1 MKETARKFL
10 DKSEQS
16 IAAAEHLLRDGYA
29 EFAASRAY
37 YAMFYAAEALLSDR
51 GRRFRK
57 HAGVHS
63 AFGEQFAKTGLI
75 DPKFHRWLLDAF
87 DKRVKGDYG
96 VDEVLARGDAETL
109 IRQAEEFL
117 AEVRK
122 LLSTGTGDSD
132 ARAE

>member
-10 DKSEQS
+10 DKGEQS
-16 IAAAEHLLRDGYA
+16 IAAAEHLLLDGYA

-37 YAMFYAAEALLSDR
+37 YAMFYAAEALLSEH

-63 AFGEQFAKTGLI
+63 AFGQQFAKTGLI

-87 DKRVKGDYG
+87 DKRVKSDYG
-96 VDEVLARGDAETL
+96 VDEVLVRVDAEVL
-109 IRQAEEFL
+109 IHQAEEFL
-117 AEVRK
+117 AAARQ
-122 LLSTGTGDSD
+122 LLSPSGP
-132 ARAE
+132 

>member
-1 MKETARKFL
+1 MKEVARKLL
-10 DKSEQS
+10 DKCEQS
-16 IAAAEHLLRDGYA
+16 IAASEHLLHDGYT

-37 YAMFYAAEALLSDR
+37 YAMFYADEALLSEK

-63 AFGEQFAKTGLI
+63 AFGAQFAKTGLL

-96 VDEVLARGDAETL
+96 VDEVMARGDAEEL
-109 IRQAEEFL
+109 IRQAREFL
-117 AEVRK
+117 AAA
-122 LLSTGTGDSD
+122 TGFL
-132 ARAE
+132 APVP

>member
-16 IAAAEHLLRDGYA
+16 IAAAKHLLQDGYT

-37 YAMFYAAEALLSDR
+37 YAMFYAAEGILSEQ

-57 HAGVHS
+57 HAGVHA
-63 AFGEQFAKTGLI
+63 AFGEHFAKTGLM
-75 DPKFHRWLLDAF
+75 DPKLHRWLLDAF

-96 VDEVLARGDAETL
+96 VDEVLVRGDAELL
-109 IRQAEEFL
+109 IGQAEEFL
-117 AEVRK
+117 AAAHSF
-122 LLSTGTGDSD
+122 LSPPV
-132 ARAE
+132 

>member
-1 MKETARKFL
+1 MKEITRKLL

-16 IAAAEHLLRDGYA
+16 IAAAEHLLGDGYT

-37 YAMFYAAEALLSDR
+37 YAMFYTAESLLSEK

-57 HAGVHS
+57 HAGVHA
-63 AFGEQFAKTGLI
+63 AFGEHFAKTGAL

-96 VDEVLARGDAETL
+96 VEEVLARGDADTL
-109 IRQAEEFL
+109 IGQAREFL
-117 AEVRK
+117 AASRQ
-122 LLSTGTGDSD
+122 LLGES
-132 ARAE
+132 